1 MAETKHKTKTTRKRA
16 TKKKAARKKP
26 VVKTEDDPKAARFL
40 EVAPGEHLHY
50 PQQLVPTQPG
60 ARYRGGAGT
69 VVDAGMPY
77 EETLLAGQHRKLIPS
92 TKRKATPFNSP
103 AVQRWADQFMQK
115 ITGSEKPTR
124 AKRLEVEANA
134 NPNGED
140 DISVDADEL
149 TDKAGVELEPEDDY
163 EDLG

>member
-1 MAETKHKTKTTRKRA
+1 MAETKRKTKTTRK
-16 TKKKAARKKP
+16 KP
-26 VVKTEDDPKAARFL
+26 VVKKTEDDPKAARFL
-40 EVAPGEHLHY
+40 EVAPGEHLYY

-77 EETLLAGQHRKLIPS
+77 EVTLLVGQHRKLVPS

-115 ITGSEKPTR
+115 ITSSEKPTR

-140 DISVDADEL
+140 DISVDVEEL
-149 TDKAGVELEPEDDY
+149 TDKACIELEPEDDY